1 MSDAW
6 GIWEI
11 HPDLVDG
18 RYLDIACFLQCAL
31 LRILISAFIDFVKI
45 KTQARKLLFS
55 KCGVTYRKSNY
66 QALGI
71 AILNSYDN
79 SRKQPTVFHGI
90 WITKVA
96 FHDNWKTKA
105 VWRFS
110 GSFWSPP
117 PSTAYIMW
125 QLQKLVLFTISIK
138 CMYIFCTY
146 DMYVYP
152 RSQNYLY
159 IYACQGL
166 SSTIFSAKLLMKVH
180 GSHK

>member
-18 RYLDIACFLQCAL
+18 RYLDIACFLQCGL

-45 KTQARKLLFS
+45 NQPYKLLFS
-55 KCGVTYRKSNY
+55 KCDVTYRKSNY
-66 QALGI
+66 EALGI

-79 SRKQPTVFHGI
+79 FRKHPTVFHGN

-96 FHDNWKTKA
+96 FHGNWIKKA
-105 VWRFS
+105 IWRFS
-110 GSFWSPP
+110 GSFWSPL

-125 QLQKLVLFTISIK
+125 QLQKLVLFK
-138 CMYIFCTY
+138 CCLLNT
-146 DMYVYP
+146 DHLLRP
-152 RSQNYLY
+152 RLP
-159 IYACQGL
+159 GL
-166 SSTIFSAKLLMKVH
+166 F
-180 GSHK
+180 GSWASWQDL

>member
-18 RYLDIACFLQCAL
+18 RYLDNACFLQWGL

-45 KTQARKLLFS
+45 NQARKLLFS
-55 KCGVTYRKSNY
+55 KCDVTYRRSNY
-66 QALGI
+66 EALGI

-79 SRKQPTVFHGI
+79 SCKHPTVLHCN

-96 FHDNWKTKA
+96 FHGNWITKA

-110 GSFWSPP
+110 GSFWSPL

-125 QLQKLVLFTISIK
+125 QLQKLVLFK
-138 CMYIFCTY
+138 CCLLNT
-146 DMYVYP
+146 DHLLRP
-152 RSQNYLY
+152 RLPGLFGSW
-159 IYACQGL
+159 ASWQGL
-166 SSTIFSAKLLMKVH
+166 
-180 GSHK
+180 